1 MNRKHIWLAASALIL
16 SAVLFTGC
24 GSSATDPAAGASS
37 GAGVAPVGSPSSNLS
52 AGMAGSA
59 SSDYITEQ
67 EAKEIALKNAG
78 LAEEEVQFRKA
89 RLDYD
94 DNRAQYDIEFLVG
107 NEEYDYDIDATTG
120 EILSMDRDIEDWAP
134 SAQTNQE
141 TASSQAP
148 AATGEAAPKKDA
160 SGDSSAKSSTS
171 AAADTQTASG
181 TYIGEEAAQKAALD
195 HAGVSKDSVKFV
207 RTHLER
213 DDGRWKYEVEFYQDN
228 TEYDYDIDAVSGE
241 ILSYDHDAEY
251 YTAPSGTEAG
261 AAALTADE
269 AKQIALK
276 HAGVAESDVQ
286 RLKVEQD
293 RDDGR
298 LLYEVEWDVG
308 RTEYSYEIDANT
320 GDILNYEKDVD

>member
-1 MNRKHIWLAASALIL
+1 M
-16 SAVLFTGC
+16 
-24 GSSATDPAAGASS
+24 
-37 GAGVAPVGSPSSNLS
+37 
-52 AGMAGSA
+52 
-59 SSDYITEQ
+59 Y
-67 EAKEIALKNAG
+67 
-78 LAEEEVQFRKA
+78 
-89 RLDYD
+89 
-94 DNRAQYDIEFLVG
+94 
-107 NEEYDYDIDATTG
+107 
-120 EILSMDRDIEDWAP
+120 
-134 SAQTNQE
+134 
-141 TASSQAP
+141 
-148 AATGEAAPKKDA
+148 
-160 SGDSSAKSSTS
+160 
-171 AAADTQTASG
+171 
-181 TYIGEEAAQKAALD
+181 

-251 YTAPSGTEAG
+251 YTAPSGTENSG
-261 AAALTADE
+261 NAALTADQ

-298 LLYEVEWDVG
+298 LVYEVEWDVG

>member
-67 EAKEIALKNAG
+67 EAKELALKNAG

-148 AATGEAAPKKDA
+148 AATG
-160 SGDSSAKSSTS
+160 
-171 AAADTQTASG
+171 
-181 TYIGEEAAQKAALD
+181 
-195 HAGVSKDSVKFV
+195 
-207 RTHLER
+207 
-213 DDGRWKYEVEFYQDN
+213 
-228 TEYDYDIDAVSGE
+228 
-241 ILSYDHDAEY
+241 
-251 YTAPSGTEAG
+251 
-261 AAALTADE
+261 
-269 AKQIALK
+269 
-276 HAGVAESDVQ
+276 
-286 RLKVEQD
+286 
-293 RDDGR
+293 
-298 LLYEVEWDVG
+298 
-308 RTEYSYEIDANT
+308 
-320 GDILNYEKDVD
+320 

>member
-24 GSSATDPAAGASS
+24 GSSATDPAVGASS

-67 EAKEIALKNAG
+67 EAKELALKNAG

-107 NEEYDYDIDATTG
+107 NEEYDYDIDAATG

-148 AATGEAAPKKDA
+148 AATGETAP
-160 SGDSSAKSSTS
+160 
-171 AAADTQTASG
+171 
-181 TYIGEEAAQKAALD
+181 EEAAQKAALD

-276 HAGVAESDVQ
+276 HAGVAESDAQ